1 MAARTPTGEGRWEK
15 VMNYKAHMNDHGE
28 SDRSIL
34 PLCGSTSEGPEQR
47 RETAGGRVGGKGTD
61 QGEHRRVELV
71 PDTESGKRVQPAGR
85 CAASRTAG

>member
-15 VMNYKAHMNDHGE
+15 VMNYKTHMNGHRE

-34 PLCGSTSEGPEQR
+34 PLCGSTGEGPEQR
-47 RETAGGRVGGKGTD
+47 WETAGGRGGGKGTD

-71 PDTESGKRVQPAGR
+71 PDAESGEQVQPAGR
-85 CAASRTAG
+85 CAASRTTG